1 MANEMGKKMNE
12 EKLKEKKGIE
22 MEIEE
27 KTKHKYSHLH
37 IVHRFCLMLFYG
49 SRRREQKHTIQKQ
62 KWRRKNH
69 SHTDTHKQN
78 HRSSTCHASNHGARI
93 HKTKQRT
100 TTKI

>member
-1 MANEMGKKMNE
+1 
-12 EKLKEKKGIE
+12 

-69 SHTDTHKQN
+69 SHTETHINRITVAQRAMRATMGHVFIKQN
-78 HRSSTCHASNHGARI
+78 
-93 HKTKQRT
+93 KEQQQKFE
-100 TTKI
+100 KKK